1 DAASSLRD
9 LTEPRDGLAYSE
21 PAALRA
27 AAEEALALI
36 ENRPSSARVRAAYET
51 LEQITKPFAVHRR
64 YARIPLE
71 SPLNAQIEGTPAP
84 VMRVRTISLGGAYLE
99 SKRKLSVGD
108 SIKLEIRSGL
118 RRIHSTAVV
127 RNLGPDGNGIEFVHM
142 HEFDAVTVRAE

>member
-1 DAASSLRD
+1 MRFGRGFSRAGGAGPGGGAFRGPRPAYGRIRCRYRLGRGCGQRRSS
-9 LTEPRDGLAYSE
+9 G
-21 PAALRA
+21 
-27 AAEEALALI
+27 
-36 ENRPSSARVRAAYET
+36 
-51 LEQITKPFAVHRR
+51 F
-64 YARIPLE
+64 YAGQ
-71 SPLNAQIEGTPAP
+71 NGFQIEGTHAP

-142 HEFDAVTVRAE
+142 LDEDREKLRRLVQRRLRD